1 MKNIFIIVSLILFT
15 VSSTYAQP
23 KKQLRHHKHHKHILK
38 RPAQRKK
45 AKEIKMTNKQERK
58 KNKTQM

>member
-1 MKNIFIIVSLILFT
+1 MKNIFIMVCLVLFT
-15 VSSTYAQP
+15 ASLTYAQN

-45 AKEIKMTNKQERK
+45 AKEIKMTNKEEKK
-58 KNKTQM
+58 KNKTIM